1 MGGAS
6 VLAID
11 VLLEPDARMLEPAER
26 NNARLRAAF
35 PESFELDDQHRP
47 HITLLQCFIARE
59 DLQAFNAALDPVIH
73 AANLAHMELQA
84 VRYGYTPGPGMGIAG
99 IWAAV
104 TSPLLQL
111 QADVIAAAKPFLLPT
126 GPIEA
131 FTEGHGNPAFDAAL
145 IDYVTNF
152 VDKAAGPHFEPHVS
166 TGIATTA
173 YLQAMQAEPFE
184 PFPFASASA
193 AVYQLGPFGTA
204 ARLLH
209 RWVVAA

>member
-1 MGGAS
+1 VGTIS
-6 VLAID
+6 ILAID
-11 VLLEPDARMLEPAER
+11 VLLEPDARMLEPAEQ

-59 DLQAFNAALDPVIH
+59 ELQAFNAALGPVMH

-84 VRYGYTPGPGMGIAG
+84 IRYGHTPGPGMGIAG

-104 TSPLLQL
+104 TDPLLKL
-111 QADVIAAAKPFLLPT
+111 QDDVIAAAKPFLLPT

-145 IDYVTNF
+145 IDYVTQF
-152 VDKAAGPHFEPHVS
+152 IDKAAGPNFEPHVS

-173 YLQAMQAEPFE
+173 YLEAMQAEPFE

-209 RWVVAA
+209 RWEVPA